1 MSMGKTIRA
10 REYELFGRSLKG
22 RPIPNM
28 NGEIVNVITETFGTF
43 GIGLDVV
50 LRDTQIGSD
59 LIPDLL
65 TNITG
70 LFMNMYDEYGGSMGQ
85 TLVRI
90 RKLIITGGLD
100 IGVNINDT
108 MTSVLPIEKQQ
119 WVKDVHTLNDMIQ
132 YTKEEEVRNL
142 MKLDETTVERLNR
155 ITKQLQSQKNVPHN
169 LQVHLDFIEEGT
181 LKMNDVVDV
190 YYKLPEGI
198 ELKCSVDERN
208 HNKITGIIDFK
219 YKPIYVEYPTTP
231 ETGKVMKET
240 IENLLS
246 NKIKQLLELNGL
258 TPENFSNY
266 PTNLN
271 RPLFSFN
278 IKWIGK

>member
-1 MSMGKTIRA
+1 MGKIIRA
-10 REYELFGRSLKG
+10 REYEVFGRSLKG

-28 NGEIVNVITETFGTF
+28 NGEIVNIITETFGTF

-50 LRDTQIGSD
+50 LRDTQVGPD

-70 LFMNMYDEYGGSMGQ
+70 LFMDMYDEYGGSMGE

-119 WVKDVHTLNDMIQ
+119 WVKDVHTLNDMVQ
-132 YTKEEEVRNL
+132 YTKEKEVRDL
-142 MKLDETTVERLNR
+142 MKLDEITVDKLNK

-169 LQVHLDFIEEGT
+169 LQVHLDFLEDGT
-181 LKMNDVVDV
+181 IKMNDTVEA
-190 YYKLPEGI
+190 YYRLPEGI
-198 ELKCSVDERN
+198 ELRCSVDERN
-208 HNKITGIIDFK
+208 YNKITGIVDFK

-278 IKWIGK
+278 IKWTGK

>member
-1 MSMGKTIRA
+1 MGKFIRA
-10 REYELFGRSLKG
+10 REYEVFGKSLKG

-28 NGEIVNVITETFGTF
+28 NGEIVNIITETFGTSF

-50 LRDTQIGSD
+50 LRDTQVGPD

-70 LFMNMYDEYGGSMGQ
+70 LFMNMYDEYGSSMGE

-100 IGVNINDT
+100 IGVNINHT
-108 MTSVLPIEKQQ
+108 MTSVLPVEKQQ
-119 WVKDVHTLNDMIQ
+119 WVKDVHTLNDMVQ
-132 YTKEEEVRNL
+132 YTKEKEVRDL
-142 MKLDETTVERLNR
+142 MRLDEITVERLNR

-169 LQVHLDFIEEGT
+169 LQVHLDFLEDGT
-181 LKMNDVVDV
+181 IKMNDTVEA
-190 YYKLPEGI
+190 YYRLPEGI

-208 HNKITGIIDFK
+208 HNKITGIVDFK

-231 ETGKVMKET
+231 ETGKIMKET
-240 IENLLS
+240 IVNLLS
-246 NKIKQLLELNGL
+246 GKIKQLLELNGL
-258 TPENFSNY
+258 TPENYSNY
-266 PTNLN
+266 PSSLN
-271 RPLFSFN
+271 KPIFTFN
-278 IKWIGK
+278 IKWTGK

>member
-1 MSMGKTIRA
+1 
-10 REYELFGRSLKG
+10 
-22 RPIPNM
+22 M
-28 NGEIVNVITETFGTF
+28 NGEIVNVITETFSTF
-43 GIGLDVV
+43 GIGLDIV
-50 LRDTQIGSD
+50 LRDTQVGPD

-70 LFMNMYDEYGGSMGQ
+70 LFMNMYDEYKDEYGSSMGK

-142 MKLDETTVERLNR
+142 MKLDETTVDRLNR

-181 LKMNDVVDV
+181 LKMNDVVDA

-208 HNKITGIIDFK
+208 HNKITGIVDFK
-219 YKPIYVEYPTTP
+219 YHPIYVEYPTSP
-231 ETGKVMKET
+231 EKGKIMRET
-240 IENLLS
+240 IIHLLS
-246 NKIKQLLELNGL
+246 GKIMELLKVNGL
-258 TPENFSNY
+258 TPENFASHTTKVFN
-266 PTNLN
+266 
-271 RPLFSFN
+271 FN
-278 IKWIGK
+278 IKWTGK